1 MTRDVADKPH
11 SSVPLSNPLHTLP
24 HLSLHPFP
32 LSPLS
37 LCRCHPVPP
46 LLPSPQGSSQRW
58 RQRQEQRRVNINK
71 SQQSHRGWAGL
82 RKRWRGDGQERLSA
96 FLSFLRHLSPV
107 EVVVEALKEKE
118 PLHKQMPGIR
128 LQPGECVN
136 SFSSAINT
144 PQLRIGA
151 FAKCN

>member
-11 SSVPLSNPLHTLP
+11 SSVPLSNPLHTLL

-32 LSPLS
+32 PSPL
-37 LCRCHPVPP
+37 RHPVPP
-46 LLPSPQGSSQRW
+46 LLPSRQGSSQRW
-58 RQRQEQRRVNINK
+58 RRRQEQRCVNINK
-71 SQQSHRGWAGL
+71 SKQSHRGWAGL
-82 RKRWRGDGQERLSA
+82 RRGWRGDGQERLSS
-96 FLSFLRHLSPV
+96 FLSFLLHLSPPV

>member
-1 MTRDVADKPH
+1 MWQINRTAPSLCQIH
-11 SSVPLSNPLHTLP
+11 STHFSTCHSIP
-24 HLSLHPFP
+24 SLF
-32 LSPLS
+32 LLC

-46 LLPSPQGSSQRW
+46 LLPSRRGSSQRW
-58 RQRQEQRRVNINK
+58 RRRQEQRRVNTNK
-71 SQQSHRGWAGL
+71 SKQSHRGWAGL
-82 RKRWRGDGQERLSA
+82 RRGWRGDRQERLSS
-96 FLSFLRHLSPV
+96 FLSFLHHLSPPV